1 MEPVPG
7 KVGQIVG
14 RHQRLPCGL
23 WNLGNGWMPAGL
35 QIRPHEAS
43 FRRVYIVTLLDE
55 LGMAGLE
62 NANATPPA
70 PSASARQGWGSSL
83 GFVLA
88 AAGSA
93 IGLGNLW
100 GLTYRVALGGSTA
113 FLVLYLVAVVVLGFP
128 LLLAELALG
137 RHTRRSPMLAAVA
150 MGGPAWQPLG
160 WLFPLSSAL
169 ILGYYAVITGWVGR
183 ALLAVLQGHVP
194 TDQAGADVFFLT
206 LSGGW
211 AEAVAY
217 GLVLALTAAV
227 VATGVQQGIERLSRW
242 SMPTLL
248 VLLMGL
254 LLWSASLA
262 EAPARYE
269 EVLLQWRWADW
280 LDPRILRQA
289 FSQAFF
295 SLGLG
300 SGVMV
305 AYASHLGPRD
315 PLPRQAAI
323 ITALDT
329 AVGLLAVFIVVPLMS
344 AAAVGHHGGAG
355 AVGALFVAIP
365 LGFASLGSAGPL
377 LMAAFFFLAGIAAV
391 TSAVSLLEVPV
402 AVVMDRLGWGRAV
415 TAWSTV
421 AVVALLGLPALLST
435 DLLMASHDLFGGVVL
450 IGSGLLLSLL
460 MGWVAPRQLSED
472 LRQLPPPLL
481 RALLLNLR
489 WLAPLLLGGVLALS
503 CVEIVQPKI
512 SLWL

>member
-1 MEPVPG
+1 M
-7 KVGQIVG
+7 
-14 RHQRLPCGL
+14 
-23 WNLGNGWMPAGL
+23 
-35 QIRPHEAS
+35 
-43 FRRVYIVTLLDE
+43 YIVTLPGG

-62 NANATPPA
+62 NSNSV
-70 PSASARQGWGSSL
+70 PSASAQQGWGSSL
-83 GFVLA
+83 GFILA

-100 GLTYRVALGGSTA
+100 GLTYRIALGGGMA
-113 FLVLYLVAVVVLGFP
+113 FLVLYLVAVVLLGFP
-128 LLLAELALG
+128 LLLAELVLG
-137 RHTRRSPMLAAVA
+137 RHTRRSPVLATVAV
-150 MGGPAWQPLG
+150 GGPSWRFLG
-160 WLFPLSSAL
+160 WLFLLSSAL

-183 ALLAVLQGHVP
+183 ALLAVLQGHLP
-194 TDQAGADVFFLT
+194 TDQAGADAFFLQ

-211 AEAVAY
+211 AEGVAY

-227 VATGVQQGIERLSRW
+227 VATGVQRGIERLSRW
-242 SMPTLL
+242 SMPALL

-254 LLWSASLA
+254 LLWSASRA
-262 EAPARYE
+262 GASASYA
-269 EVLLQWRWADW
+269 EVLLQWRWCDW

-300 SGVMV
+300 SGAML
-305 AYASHLGPRD
+305 AYASHLGQGD

-329 AVGLLAVFIVVPLMS
+329 GVGLLAVLIIVPLMGP
-344 AAAVGHHGGAG
+344 VVNGGYG

-365 LGFASLGSAGPL
+365 LGFASLGNAGPL
-377 LMAAFFFLAGIAAV
+377 LMAAFFFLAAIAAI
-391 TSAVSLLEVPV
+391 TSAVALLEVPV
-402 AVVMDRLGWGRAV
+402 AVVMDRLGWGRAR
-415 TAWSTV
+415 TTWSTV

-460 MGWVAPRQLSED
+460 MGWVAPQQVRQDLS
-472 LRQLPPPLL
+472 QLPPPLL
-481 RALLLNLR
+481 RGVMLTLR
-489 WLAPLLLGGVLALS
+489 WVAPLLLGGVFALS
-503 CVEIVQPKI
+503 CVEIIQPKI

>member
-1 MEPVPG
+1 
-7 KVGQIVG
+7 
-14 RHQRLPCGL
+14 
-23 WNLGNGWMPAGL
+23 
-35 QIRPHEAS
+35 
-43 FRRVYIVTLLDE
+43 
-55 LGMAGLE
+55 MAGLE
-62 NANATPPA
+62 NCESSPPV

-100 GLTYRVALGGSTA
+100 GLTYRVALGGGMA

-128 LLLAELALG
+128 LLLAELVMG
-137 RHTRRSPMLAAVA
+137 RHTRRSPVLATVAV
-150 MGGPAWQPLG
+150 GGAPWRFLG

-183 ALLAVLQGHVP
+183 ALLAVLQGRLP
-194 TDQAGADVFFLT
+194 GDSASAQAFFLQ

-242 SMPTLL
+242 SMPALV

-254 LLWSASLA
+254 LVWSASLPD
-262 EAPARYE
+262 APARYE
-269 EVLLQWRWADW
+269 EVLLHWCWSDWR
-280 LDPRILRQA
+280 DPHVLRQA

-295 SLGLG
+295 SLGSG
-300 SGVMV
+300 SGAML
-305 AYASHLGPRD
+305 AYASHLGQRD
-315 PLPRQAAI
+315 PLPRQAAT

-329 AVGLLAVFIVVPLMS
+329 GVGLLVVLIVVPLMNT
-344 AAAVGHHGGAG
+344 AVVGHNDGIG
-355 AVGALFVAIP
+355 AVGTLFVAIP

-377 LMAAFFFLAGIAAV
+377 LMAAFFFLASIAAV
-391 TSAVSLLEVPV
+391 TSAVALLEVPV
-402 AVVMDRLGWGRAV
+402 AVLMDRLGWGRAR
-415 TAWSTV
+415 TAWSTT
-421 AVVALLGLPALLST
+421 AVVALLGLPALLRT

-450 IGSGLLLSLL
+450 ITSGLLLSLL
-460 MGWVAPRQLSED
+460 MGWVAPQHLSED
-472 LRQLPPPLL
+472 LSQLPQPLL
-481 RALLLNLR
+481 RVLLLTLR
-489 WLAPLLLGGVLALS
+489 WLTPLLLGGVLALS
-503 CVEIVQPKI
+503 SIEVIQPKI

>member
-1 MEPVPG
+1 M
-7 KVGQIVG
+7 
-14 RHQRLPCGL
+14 
-23 WNLGNGWMPAGL
+23 
-35 QIRPHEAS
+35 
-43 FRRVYIVTLLDE
+43 YIVTLLHG

-62 NANATPPA
+62 NSDSS
-70 PSASARQGWGSSL
+70 PSVSARQDWSSSL

-93 IGLGNLW
+93 VGLGNLW
-100 GLTYRVALGGSTA
+100 GLTYRVALGGGMA

-137 RHTRRSPMLAAVA
+137 RHTRRSPVLATVAV
-150 MGGPAWQPLG
+150 GGPSWRPLG

-183 ALLAVLQGHVP
+183 ALLAVLQGRLP
-194 TDQAGADVFFLT
+194 TDQAGAEAFFLK

-211 AEAVAY
+211 AEGVAY

-242 SMPTLL
+242 SMPALL
-248 VLLMGL
+248 VLLTGL
-254 LLWSASLA
+254 LVWSASLA
-262 EAPARYE
+262 NAPARYE
-269 EVLLQWRWADW
+269 EVLLHWRWSDW
-280 LDPRILRQA
+280 LDPHILRQA

-300 SGVMV
+300 SGAML

-323 ITALDT
+323 ITVLDT
-329 AVGLLAVFIVVPLMS
+329 AVGLLAVLIIVPLINT
-344 AAAVGHHGGAG
+344 AAVGHHDGAG
-355 AVGALFVAIP
+355 AVGTLFVAIP

-377 LMAAFFFLAGIAAV
+377 LMAAFFFLASIAAV
-391 TSAVSLLEVPV
+391 TSAVALLEVPV
-402 AVVMDRLGWGRAV
+402 AVAMDRLGWGRAR

-421 AVVALLGLPALLST
+421 VVAALLGLPALLRT

-460 MGWVAPRQLSED
+460 MGWVAPQQLRED
-472 LRQLPPPLL
+472 LSQLPPPLL
-481 RALLLNLR
+481 RVLLLTLR
-489 WLAPLLLGGVLALS
+489 WVAPLLLGGVLTLS
-503 CVEIVQPKI
+503 CIEIVQPML
-512 SLWL
+512 SLGA

>member
-1 MEPVPG
+1 M
-7 KVGQIVG
+7 
-14 RHQRLPCGL
+14 RC
-23 WNLGNGWMPAGL
+23 
-35 QIRPHEAS
+35 
-43 FRRVYIVTLLDE
+43 VYIVTLLDE
-55 LGMAGLE
+55 LGMAELE
-62 NANATPPA
+62 NANAS
-70 PSASARQGWGSSL
+70 PSASALPGWSSPL

-100 GLTYRVALGGSTA
+100 GLTCRVAMGGGMA
-113 FLVLYLVAVVVLGFP
+113 FLALYLVAVALLGFP
-128 LLLAELALG
+128 LLLAELVLG
-137 RHTRRSPMLAAVA
+137 RHTRRSPVLATVAV
-150 MGGPAWQPLG
+150 GGPSWWPLG

-194 TDQAGADVFFLT
+194 TDQASADAFFLK

-211 AEAVAY
+211 GEAVAY
-217 GLVLALTAAV
+217 GLVLLLTAAV

-242 SMPTLL
+242 SMPALV
-248 VLLMGL
+248 VLLTGL

-269 EVLLQWRWADW
+269 EVLLHWRWSDW
-280 LDPRILRQA
+280 LDPHILRQA

-300 SGVMV
+300 SGAML
-305 AYASHLGPRD
+305 AYASHLGQRD

-329 AVGLLAVFIVVPLMS
+329 GVGLLAVFIVVPLMS
-344 AAAVGHHGGAG
+344 AAAVGHDGGTG
-355 AVGALFVAIP
+355 AVGTLFVAIP
-365 LGFASLGSAGPL
+365 LGFASLGSAGPP
-377 LMAAFFFLAGIAAV
+377 LMAAFFFLASIAAV

-402 AVVMDRLGWGRAV
+402 AVLMDHLGWGRAV

-421 AVVALLGLPALLST
+421 AAVAFLGLPALLRT
-435 DLLMASHDLFGGVVL
+435 DLLMASHELFGGVVL

-460 MGWVAPRQLSED
+460 MGWVAPQHLRED
-472 LRQLPPPLL
+472 LSPLPPLL
-481 RALLLNLR
+481 LRVLLLTLR
-489 WLAPLLLGGVLALS
+489 WLAPLLLGGVLVLS
-503 CVEIVQPKI
+503 CLDIMQQKLP
-512 SLWL
+512 LRL

>member
-1 MEPVPG
+1 
-7 KVGQIVG
+7 
-14 RHQRLPCGL
+14 
-23 WNLGNGWMPAGL
+23 
-35 QIRPHEAS
+35 
-43 FRRVYIVTLLDE
+43 
-55 LGMAGLE
+55 MAGLE
-62 NANATPPA
+62 NANATPSA
-70 PSASARQGWGSSL
+70 PSASARQGWGSPL

-100 GLTYRVALGGSTA
+100 GLTYRVALGGGTA

-128 LLLAELALG
+128 LLLAELVLG
-137 RHTRRSPMLAAVA
+137 RHTRRSPMLATVVV
-150 MGGPAWQPLG
+150 GGPAWRPLG

-183 ALLAVLQGHVP
+183 ALLAVLRGHVP
-194 TDQAGADVFFLT
+194 TDQAGADAFFLK

-211 AEAVAY
+211 GEAVAY
-217 GLVLALTAAV
+217 GLALALTAAV

-262 EAPARYE
+262 DAPARYE
-269 EVLLQWRWADW
+269 EVLLHWRWADW

-300 SGVMV
+300 SGAML
-305 AYASHLGPRD
+305 AYGSHLGQGD

-329 AVGLLAVFIVVPLMS
+329 AVGLLAVLIVVPLMS
-344 AAAVGHHGGAG
+344 SAGVGQPDGTG
-355 AVGALFVAIP
+355 AVGTLFVAIP
-365 LGFASLGSAGPL
+365 LGFASLGHAGPP
-377 LMAAFFFLAGIAAV
+377 LMVAFFFLASIAAV

-402 AVVMDRLGWGRAV
+402 AVLMDRLGWGRAA
-415 TAWSTV
+415 TAWTSA

-460 MGWVAPRQLSED
+460 MGWVAPQHVTED
-472 LRQLPPPLL
+472 LSPLPPPLL
-481 RALLLNLR
+481 RLLLLTLR
-489 WLAPLLLGGVLALS
+489 WLAPLLLGGVLTLS
-503 CVEIVQPKI
+503 CVEIIQPKI

>member
-1 MEPVPG
+1 M
-7 KVGQIVG
+7 
-14 RHQRLPCGL
+14 
-23 WNLGNGWMPAGL
+23 N
-35 QIRPHEAS
+35 
-43 FRRVYIVTLLDE
+43 
-55 LGMAGLE
+55 GLE
-62 NANATPPA
+62 NSSSSPSA

-100 GLTYRVALGGSTA
+100 GLTYRVALGGGMA
-113 FLVLYLVAVVVLGFP
+113 FLVLYVMAVVLLGFP
-128 LLLAELALG
+128 LLLAELVLG
-137 RHTRRSPMLAAVA
+137 RHTRRSPVLATVA

-183 ALLAVLQGHVP
+183 ALLAVLQGRLP
-194 TDQAGADVFFLT
+194 TDQASADAFFLQ
-206 LSGGW
+206 LSSGW

-217 GLVLALTAAV
+217 VLALTLTAAV

-262 EAPARYE
+262 DAPARYA
-269 EVLLQWRWADW
+269 EVLLQWRWSDW
-280 LDPRILRQA
+280 WDPRILRQA

-300 SGVMV
+300 SGGML
-305 AYASHLGPRD
+305 AYASHLGQGD

-329 AVGLLAVFIVVPLMS
+329 GVGLLAVLVIVPLMS
-344 AAAVGHHGGAG
+344 AAVVGQHDGTG
-355 AVGALFVAIP
+355 AVGTLFVAIP
-365 LGFASLGSAGPL
+365 LGFASLGSAGPP
-377 LMAAFFFLAGIAAV
+377 LMVAFFFLAGIAAI

-402 AVVMDRLGWGRAV
+402 AVLMDRLGWGRAA
-415 TAWSTV
+415 TTWTSV

-460 MGWVAPRQLSED
+460 MGWVAPQHFTED
-472 LRQLPPPLL
+472 LSRFPQPLL
-481 RALLLNLR
+481 RGVLLTLR

-503 CVEIVQPKI
+503 CIETVQPKI

>member
-1 MEPVPG
+1 
-7 KVGQIVG
+7 
-14 RHQRLPCGL
+14 
-23 WNLGNGWMPAGL
+23 
-35 QIRPHEAS
+35 
-43 FRRVYIVTLLDE
+43 
-55 LGMAGLE
+55 MAGLE
-62 NANATPPA
+62 NANATPSA
-70 PSASARQGWGSSL
+70 PSASARQGWGSPL

-100 GLTYRVALGGSTA
+100 GLTYRVALGGGTA

-128 LLLAELALG
+128 LLLAELVLG
-137 RHTRRSPMLAAVA
+137 RHTRRSPMLATVVV
-150 MGGPAWQPLG
+150 GGPAWRPLG

-183 ALLAVLQGHVP
+183 ALLAVLRGHVP
-194 TDQAGADVFFLT
+194 TDQAGADAFFLK

-211 AEAVAY
+211 GEAVAY

-262 EAPARYE
+262 DAPARYE
-269 EVLLQWRWADW
+269 EVLLQWRWSDW

-300 SGVMV
+300 SGAML
-305 AYASHLGPRD
+305 AYGSHLGQGD

-329 AVGLLAVFIVVPLMS
+329 AVGLLAVLIVVPLMS
-344 AAAVGHHGGAG
+344 SAGVGQPDGTG
-355 AVGALFVAIP
+355 AVGTLFVAIP
-365 LGFASLGSAGPL
+365 LGFASLGRAGPP
-377 LMAAFFFLAGIAAV
+377 LMVAFFFLASIAAV

-402 AVVMDRLGWGRAV
+402 AVLMDRLGWGRAA
-415 TAWSTV
+415 TAWTSA

-460 MGWVAPRQLSED
+460 MGWVAPQHVTED
-472 LRQLPPPLL
+472 LSRFPPPLL
-481 RALLLNLR
+481 RALLLTLR
-489 WLAPLLLGGVLALS
+489 WLAPLLLGEVLALS
-503 CVEIVQPKI
+503 CIEIVSPKI

>member
-1 MEPVPG
+1 
-7 KVGQIVG
+7 
-14 RHQRLPCGL
+14 
-23 WNLGNGWMPAGL
+23 
-35 QIRPHEAS
+35 
-43 FRRVYIVTLLDE
+43 
-55 LGMAGLE
+55 MAGLE
-62 NANATPPA
+62 NANATPSA
-70 PSASARQGWGSSL
+70 PSASARQGWGSPL

-100 GLTYRVALGGSTA
+100 GLTYRVALGGGTA

-128 LLLAELALG
+128 LLLAELVLG
-137 RHTRRSPMLAAVA
+137 RHTRRSPMLATVVV
-150 MGGPAWQPLG
+150 GGPAWRPLG

-183 ALLAVLQGHVP
+183 ALLAVLRGHVP
-194 TDQAGADVFFLT
+194 TDQAGADAFFLK

-211 AEAVAY
+211 GEAVAY

-262 EAPARYE
+262 DAPARYE
-269 EVLLQWRWADW
+269 EVLLQWRWSDW

-300 SGVMV
+300 SGAML
-305 AYASHLGPRD
+305 AYGSHLGQGD

-329 AVGLLAVFIVVPLMS
+329 AVGLLAVLIVVPLMS
-344 AAAVGHHGGAG
+344 SAGVGQPDGTG
-355 AVGALFVAIP
+355 AVGTLFVAIP
-365 LGFASLGSAGPL
+365 LGFASLGRAGPP
-377 LMAAFFFLAGIAAV
+377 LMVAFFFLASIAAV

-402 AVVMDRLGWGRAV
+402 AVLMDRLGWGRAA
-415 TAWSTV
+415 TAWTSA

-460 MGWVAPRQLSED
+460 MGWVAPQHVTED
-472 LRQLPPPLL
+472 LSRFPPPLL
-481 RALLLNLR
+481 RALLLTLR

-503 CVEIVQPKI
+503 CIEIVSPKI

>member
-1 MEPVPG
+1 
-7 KVGQIVG
+7 
-14 RHQRLPCGL
+14 
-23 WNLGNGWMPAGL
+23 
-35 QIRPHEAS
+35 
-43 FRRVYIVTLLDE
+43 
-55 LGMAGLE
+55 MAGLE
-62 NANATPPA
+62 NANSS
-70 PSASARQGWGSSL
+70 PSPSARQGWGSSL

-100 GLTYRVALGGSTA
+100 GLTYRVALGGGMA
-113 FLVLYLVAVVVLGFP
+113 FLVLYLVAVVLLGLP
-128 LLLAELALG
+128 LLLAELVLG
-137 RHTRRSPMLAAVA
+137 RHTRRSPVLATVA
-150 MGGPAWQPLG
+150 MGGPSWQVLG

-194 TDQAGADVFFLT
+194 TDQASADAFFLK

-217 GLVLALTAAV
+217 GLVLVLTAAV

-242 SMPTLL
+242 SMPALL

-254 LLWSASLA
+254 LVWSASLA
-262 EAPARYE
+262 GASARYE
-269 EVLLQWRWADW
+269 EVLLHWRWSDW
-280 LDPRILRQA
+280 LDPHILRQA

-300 SGVMV
+300 SGAMV
-305 AYASHLGPRD
+305 AYASHLGRRD
-315 PLPRQAAI
+315 PLPPQAAI

-344 AAAVGHHGGAG
+344 TAVVGQHGGAG
-355 AVGALFVAIP
+355 AVGTLFVAIP
-365 LGFASLGSAGPL
+365 LGFASLGRAGPL
-377 LMAAFFFLAGIAAV
+377 LMVAFFLLATIAAI

-402 AVVMDRLGWGRAV
+402 AVLMDRLDWGRAR
-415 TAWSTV
+415 TTWSTV
-421 AVVALLGLPALLST
+421 AVVALLGLPALLRT

-460 MGWVAPRQLSED
+460 MGWVAPQQLSED
-472 LRQLPPPLL
+472 LSQLPLPLL
-481 RALLLNLR
+481 RVLLLTLR

-503 CVEIVQPKI
+503 CMEIVQPKI
-512 SLWL
+512 PLWL